1 MLIFCD
7 HNYAGWVMYIEE
19 VGVGEEVN
27 APSLLEPPQIAA
39 HIQMQKTK
47 LEFENNS
54 HRKWEKTKQL
64 KQFVQ

>member
-19 VGVGEEVN
+19 AGVGEEVN

-39 HIQMQKTK
+39 HI
-47 LEFENNS
+47 
-54 HRKWEKTKQL
+54 
-64 KQFVQ
+64 